1 LIDLT
6 AKSFAAGDIRLK
18 VVGLTPRTPQ
28 VTDSGVVATSSTA
41 ANGKRMVHSIEKWLQ
56 IMESKLK
63 KRKGQNGSI
72 DFFFWHAFVFWNV
85 MIGMWPVL

>member
-1 LIDLT
+1 LPSWNRQPTTPRPPPPPPRKESGRINNIFWTVPINSQLAVLIDLT

-41 ANGKRMVHSIEKWLQ
+41 ANGKRMVHSIEK
-56 IMESKLK
+56 
-63 KRKGQNGSI
+63 
-72 DFFFWHAFVFWNV
+72 
-85 MIGMWPVL
+85 

>member
-1 LIDLT
+1 MFWTVPINPQPAVLIDLT
-6 AKSFAAGDIRLK
+6 AKSIAAGDIGGK

-41 ANGKRMVHSIEKWLQ
+41 AKGKMMIHSIKKGLQ

-63 KRKGQNGSI
+63 KKRRK
-72 DFFFWHAFVFWNV
+72 WKH
-85 MIGMWPVL
+85 